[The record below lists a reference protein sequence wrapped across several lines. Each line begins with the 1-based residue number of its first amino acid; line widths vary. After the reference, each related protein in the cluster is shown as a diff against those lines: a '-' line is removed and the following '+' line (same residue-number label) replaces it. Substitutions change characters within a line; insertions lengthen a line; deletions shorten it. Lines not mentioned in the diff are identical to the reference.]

1 MSTDNLRLIA
11 YGLYILAAVFAV
23 AAAFFFWKLRIPD
36 VIADLNGKSARRE
49 IAARRQEREKKKKTA
64 TPVKEKPDKD
74 YRKFAS
80 QAPGEQA
87 LPEDQSDT
95 APLDWNQQDE
105 AGNETVQLTELQY
118 DDGSLDDECDTV
130 PLSDAERQPGF
141 VEEAGLTETLTSP
154 DGSMRED
161 DTDSTAAVTAAAA
174 GPGSADISDES
185 LYDFDED
192 DIQTTPLEDEPEPLE
207 DEPTTPLSARIPQT
221 ESVEFEDILDTSEL
235 TDSQTHDLVT
245 ENYHSADTED
255 ETQLLTTNLN
265 QRSAAQPAAQS
276 VRKPVNP
283 RFIMGERVM
292 IIHTD
297 QEIPVESY

>member
-80 QAPGEQA
+80 QAPGERA

-154 DGSMRED
+154 DGSMR
-161 DTDSTAAVTAAAA
+161 
-174 GPGSADISDES
+174 
-185 LYDFDED
+185 
-192 DIQTTPLEDEPEPLE
+192 EDEPEPLE